1 VALRIAWT
9 LLSLAS
15 LFDTDPATA
24 GARVVEITARRF
36 AFEPARIEVPQGT
49 RVQLRL
55 RSADVD
61 HGLSLKAYK
70 VKLLAPS
77 GGEWVT
83 AEFTAT
89 QAGTFP
95 IACSE
100 YCGNGHRRIK
110 AELVVTPP
118 QP

>member
-1 VALRIAWT
+1 MLIVWT

-15 LFDTDPATA
+15 QFETGPAAA

-36 AFEPARIEVPQGT
+36 AFEPARIEIPQGT

-61 HGLSLKAYK
+61 HGLSIKAYR

-100 YCGNGHRRIK
+100 YCGTGHRRMK